1 MKHDNYLIG
10 VVGAEAHSIE
20 QRRIL
25 SGIIARSQAYHAQV
39 IVLSNRSNP
48 DHPDKDNKTENR
60 IFELIASESFD
71 ALILLSESFVNPFL
85 REKVRRQVM
94 QLPDLPVLLIGTPL
108 PEFSPEQFSYINT
121 SDEHDLEEI
130 TDYLAEHC
138 RFRRIAFLTGPL
150 SLEVS
155 NARISGYRKSL
166 EKHGIPFD
174 ESLVIEGDFWYHSGE
189 ALAKQYL
196 SGERAEPE
204 ALICANDYMAFGLLD
219 AFFAANEDITKHFAV
234 IGYEF
239 IPERTL
245 HTPLL
250 TTYQR
255 NRQALGAEAVEILM
269 RERRNEP
276 VQPFLPPKG
285 TLIPGMTCPSAGSDL
300 QKREELYSARLHQQY
315 ADWNLRSEMESEL
328 TECRSIDEF
337 AEIMGK
343 YLFMVRNAVDV
354 MLCLFEDW
362 FAPSGSSEKML
373 LCRNTNHWADHTVY
387 SAELDHLPDLLRRFQ
402 NAAVGYLHPV
412 CFRERLFGYCMVR
425 YEDTDTYDETY
436 LRWLKS
442 VSNGLEFLRLKGD
455 VRYLLECSTVSP
467 SYDSITGVFSASGL
481 RDAFHL
487 MRNAQHP
494 ERVTAVMLRFRFGQD
509 ARNTIPNTKDT
520 VSGLL
525 AAVGVMKRF
534 HGKGG
539 IIGRI
544 SDHAFI
550 MLFPDSEIPAELLA
564 DAVYAEILYGADFVQ
579 YPDRMQCEYCGESY
593 LCSQT
598 GFHEILEHLHHSIEK
613 ATEPNVHGTECP
625 HEPVLRQLQI
635 ELMQNPQKEYN
646 LTETANS
653 VHLNQNHFNRIF
665 KQIYGVSFHQMHI
678 HFRLLLAKHLLIST
692 SQTAIQIADSCG
704 YRDSKYFIRQ
714 FSEETGYPPKQY
726 RSLFRLLDS

>member
-1 MKHDNYLIG
+1 MKHENFLIG
-10 VVGAEAHSIE
+10 VVGAEVHNIE
-20 QRRIL
+20 ERRIL
-25 SGIIARSQAYHAQV
+25 SGIIARSQAYHAKV
-39 IVLSNRSNP
+39 TVLSNRSNP
-48 DHPDKDNKTENR
+48 DRTDKENETENR
-60 IFELIASESFD
+60 IFELIDSDSLD

-85 REKVRRQVM
+85 REKVRRQINRR
-94 QLPDLPVLLIGTPL
+94 PDLPVLLIGTPL
-108 PEFSPEQFSYINT
+108 PEFSPAQFPYLNT

-130 TDYLAEHC
+130 TDHLTDC
-138 RFRRIAFLTGPL
+138 CGFRRISILTGPL

-155 NARISGYRKSL
+155 GARIRGYRNAL
-166 EKHGIPFD
+166 EKHGIPYD

-189 ALAKQYL
+189 TLAKEYL

-219 AFFAANEDITKHFAV
+219 AFYAANEDIRKHFAV

-239 IPERTL
+239 IPERIL

-255 NRQALGAEAVEILM
+255 NRQALGAGAVDILM
-269 RERRNEP
+269 RQLRHEP
-276 VQPFLPPKG
+276 VQPMIPAKG
-285 TLIPGMTCPSAGSDL
+285 TIIAGMTCHSGEYEL
-300 QKREELYSARLHQQY
+300 QQREELYFARLQNQY
-315 ADWNLRSEMESEL
+315 ADWNLRCEMESEL
-328 TECRSIDEF
+328 TECRSIEDF
-337 AEIMGK
+337 AKIMGK
-343 YLFMVRNAVDV
+343 YLFMIRDAVDV
-354 MLCLFEDW
+354 VLCLFEDW
-362 FAPSGSSEKML
+362 FAPSGSTEKML
-373 LCRNTNHWADHTVY
+373 LCRNTNPWADPTVF
-387 SAELDHLPDLLRRFQ
+387 SAELNHLPETLHRYKQ
-402 NAAVGYLHPV
+402 AAVGYLHPIY
-412 CFRERLFGYCMVR
+412 FRDRLFGYCMVW
-425 YEDTDTYDETY
+425 YEKTDTYDETY
-436 LRWLKS
+436 LRWLKA

-455 VRYLLECSTVSP
+455 VRYLLECSTVSS

-509 ARNTIPNTKDT
+509 ALNTTLNTKDT

-525 AAVGVMKRF
+525 AAVGAMKRF

-544 SDHAFI
+544 SDRVFV

-579 YPDRMQCEYCGESY
+579 YLDRMQCEYSGASY

-598 GFHEILEHLHHSIEK
+598 GFHEILEHLHQSAET
-613 ATEPNVHGTECP
+613 ASEPDIHGTQSP
-625 HEPVLRQLQI
+625 HDPVLRQLQI
-635 ELMQNPQKEYN
+635 SMMQNPQNEYN
-646 LTETANS
+646 LTDTANK

-665 KQIYGVSFHQMHI
+665 KQFFGVPFHRMHI

-692 SQTAIQIADSCG
+692 SQTAIQIADACG
-704 YRDSKYFIRQ
+704 YHDSKYFIRQ

-726 RSLFRLLDS
+726 RSLLRLLD